1 MAVMLRKILILL
13 AGQPNETSSYLA
25 DVKSEKKKKRV
36 GVYVCVCVV
45 RGGYPLLKCQDV
57 INSYK
62 VSTED
67 FNLCLCQDKDFTLFG
82 SFSLS
87 PSSSASSPPLPVTA
101 LNVLPT
107 LGHAACYIV
116 SVLFLTA
123 FQVFLSTR
131 WHEI

>member
-1 MAVMLRKILILL
+1 MVVMLGKILILL
-13 AGQPNETSSYLA
+13 AGQPNETSGYLA
-25 DVKSEKKKKRV
+25 HEKSEKKRR
-36 GVYVCVCVV
+36 GLARVCVCGE
-45 RGGYPLLKCQDV
+45 GGYPLLKCQDV

-87 PSSSASSPPLPVTA
+87 PSSSASSPALPVTA

>member
-1 MAVMLRKILILL
+1 MVVMLGKILILL
-13 AGQPNETSSYLA
+13 AGQPNETSGYLA
-25 DVKSEKKKKRV
+25 HEKSEKKKKRV
-36 GVYVCVCVV
+36 GACVCVCGEG
-45 RGGYPLLKCQDV
+45 GGYPLLKCQDV

-87 PSSSASSPPLPVTA
+87 PSSSASSPALPVTA
-101 LNVLPT
+101 LNVFPT

>member
-1 MAVMLRKILILL
+1 MVVMLGKILILL
-13 AGQPNETSSYLA
+13 AGQPNETSGYLA
-25 DVKSEKKKKRV
+25 HEKSEKKRR
-36 GVYVCVCVV
+36 GLARVCVCGVV

-87 PSSSASSPPLPVTA
+87 PSSSASSPALPVTA